1 MTSLRKH
8 ATAHGAAG
16 LLLISC
22 LISGSAAAQVK
33 DYREIK
39 TPSLRSFTMQQP
51 KRIQLD
57 NGMVIFLQEDHEL
70 PLIRGTARIRGGGR
84 DIPAEKAGMIG
95 IYGSSW
101 RTGGTESKTGDQL
114 DELLESRAARVE
126 TGGSE
131 DSTSVSFDTLKG
143 DFDTVFPIFLDVL
156 QHPAFRQEKID
167 LARTQANTNI
177 SRRNDEPLGI
187 ASREA
192 TKLGYGTG
200 SPYARQAEYATIAS
214 ITRDDLLAFHKQY
227 VHPNNI
233 ILGLAGDFD
242 SAQMEQKL
250 RKAFGS
256 WAKGPAAPRTAPP
269 TGTPAAAGVY
279 FIPKDDVTQSY
290 INLVHGGTT
299 RNNPDYYALLVMNE
313 ILGGGFSGR
322 LMNEI
327 RSRLGLAYSVGGGVG
342 SDWDHPGLFRVAMG
356 TKSGSTAQA
365 ITALKQQLA
374 ALHDQPFTSEEL
386 ALAKES
392 ILNAFVFNSDSKQ
405 KVLAQRMGLEFYGYP
420 ADWWQQYAKNVE
432 KVTAADVA
440 RVAKQYVHPDQVALL
455 VVGKEKDF
463 DQPMAKLGTVK
474 TIDIT
479 IPEPGAK
486 PSASPS
492 AAPAKTSADGTA
504 LVNRLRDFVGG
515 KAKLDAVQAVHT
527 VMTLAVQGPQ
537 GPMDVEVDATVRYP
551 DASRRVIKTPMG
563 EMTQVYTAD
572 TAFMAGPQG
581 VQDAPSSAAT
591 TARNE
596 MKSELVAVLK
606 NVENPSY
613 TFNVTGTEKV
623 GDVSAQVLEVSTG
636 AGTMKWYIDPA
647 TGRLLRKV
655 AQGRMG
661 EQVTEY
667 GDWKQFGGLNL
678 PTTYSITANGE
689 KAGGGS
695 VKSIDINPTVD
706 PAIFV
711 KPASAAPQPN

>member
-1 MTSLRKH
+1 MTSLRNRG
-8 ATAHGAAG
+8 TALAAG
-16 LLLISC
+16 LLLASG
-22 LISGSAAAQVK
+22 LVSGSAAAQVK

-39 TPSLRSFTMQQP
+39 TPALRTFTMQQP

-70 PLIRGTARIRGGGR
+70 PLIRGSARIRGGAR
-84 DIPAEKAGMIG
+84 DIPAEKAGMVG
-95 IYGSSW
+95 IYASSW

-126 TGGSE
+126 TGGGD

-143 DFDTVFPIFLDVL
+143 DFDTVFPIFIDVL

-167 LARTQANTNI
+167 LARTQANTGI

-192 TKLGYGTG
+192 ARLGYGTN

-214 ITRDDLLAFHKQY
+214 ITRDDLLAFHKKY
-227 VHPNNI
+227 VYPNNI
-233 ILGLAGDFD
+233 ILGLTGDFD

-256 WAKGPAAPRTAPP
+256 WAKGPAASRVAPAG
-269 TGTPAAAGVY
+269 GTPAAPGVY
-279 FIPKDDVTQSY
+279 FIPKDDVTQAY
-290 INLVHGGTT
+290 INLVHTGIT
-299 RNNPDYYALLVMNE
+299 RNNPDYYPLLVMNE

-327 RSRLGLAYSVGGGVG
+327 RSKLGLAYSVGGGVG

-365 ITALKQQLA
+365 IDALKKQLA
-374 ALHDQPFTSEEL
+374 ALHEQPFTDEEL

-392 ILNAFVFNSDSKQ
+392 ILNAFVFNSDSKN

-486 PSASPS
+486 PSASS
-492 AAPAKTSADGTA
+492 TAPKTSSDGTA
-504 LVNRLRDFVGG
+504 LINKLRDFVGG
-515 KAKLDAVQAVHT
+515 KAKLDAVQATHT
-527 VMTLAVQGPQ
+527 VMTASVQGPQ
-537 GPMDVEVDATVRYP
+537 GPMEVEIDATVRYP

-563 EMTQVYTAD
+563 EMTQVYTPD
-572 TAFMAGPQG
+572 TAFMAGSQG
-581 VQDAPSSAAT
+581 VADAPSSQAT
-591 TARNE
+591 MARNE
-596 MKSELVAVLK
+596 MKAELVAVLK
-606 NVENPSY
+606 NVENPAY

-623 GDVSAQVLEVSTG
+623 GEVSAQVLEVNTG

-667 GDWKQFGGLNL
+667 SDWKQFGGLNL
-678 PTTYSITANGE
+678 PTSYTITANGE

-695 VKSIDINPTVD
+695 VKSVEINPTVD
-706 PAIFV
+706 PAIFTR
-711 KPASAAPQPN
+711 PAS

>member
-1 MTSLRKH
+1 MTSLRTH
-8 ATAHGAAG
+8 AAALAAG
-16 LLLISC
+16 LVLLA
-22 LISGSAAAQVK
+22 GSAAAQVK

-39 TPSLRSFTMQQP
+39 TPALRSFTMQQP

-70 PLIRGTARIRGGGR
+70 PLIRGTARIRGGAR
-84 DIPAEKAGMIG
+84 DVAADKTGLVG
-95 IYGSSW
+95 IYAGSW

-126 TGGSE
+126 TLGGD
-131 DSTSVSFDTLKG
+131 DSTTVAFDTLKG

-167 LARTQANTNI
+167 LAKTQANTNI

-187 ASREA
+187 STRE
-192 TKLGYGTG
+192 TIKLGYGAN
-200 SPYARQAEYATIAS
+200 SPYARQSEYATIAS
-214 ITRDDLLAFHKQY
+214 ITRDDLLAFHKKY
-227 VHPNNI
+227 VYPNNI
-233 ILGLAGDFD
+233 ILGLTGDFD

-256 WAKGPAAPRTAPP
+256 WAKGPAAPKAAPP
-269 TGTPAAAGVY
+269 TGTAAAPGVY
-279 FIPKDDVTQSY
+279 FIPKDDVTQAY
-290 INLVHGGTT
+290 INLVHAGVT
-299 RNNPDYYALLVMNE
+299 RNNPDYYPLLVMNE

-342 SDWDHPGLFRVAMG
+342 SDWDHPGLFRVSMG
-356 TKSGSTAQA
+356 TKSSTTAQA
-365 ITALKQQLA
+365 IDALKKQLA
-374 ALHDQPFTSEEL
+374 ALHEQPFTNEEL
-386 ALAKES
+386 ELAKES

-463 DQPMAKLGTVK
+463 DQPMSKLGTVK

-486 PSASPS
+486 PSASSSSSP
-492 AAPAKTSADGTA
+492 AAPAKSSADGAA
-504 LVNRLRDFVGG
+504 LVGKLRDFVGG

-527 VMTLAVQGPQ
+527 VMTLQVQGPQ

-572 TAFMAGPQG
+572 SAFMSGPQG

-596 MKSELVAVLK
+596 MKAELVAVLK
-606 NVENPSY
+606 NVDNPAY

-623 GDVSAQVLEVSTG
+623 GDVNAQVLEVNTG
-636 AGTMKWYIDPA
+636 ASTMKWYIDPA
-647 TGRLLRKV
+647 SGRLLRKV

-667 GDWKQFGGLNL
+667 GDWKPFGGLTL
-678 PTTYSITANGE
+678 PTSYTITSNGE
-689 KAGGGS
+689 KTGGGN
-695 VKSIDINPTVD
+695 VKTIDINPAVD
-706 PAIFV
+706 PALFTR
-711 KPASAAPQPN
+711 PAS